1 MSAPVAACRT
11 WTGPGLDCEKIVRLK
26 PNSLLANATLTA
38 LTLVLLLLVG
48 SVAVPV
54 AAQDPEAAPARF
66 DRDAFLARARAQ
78 ARGVS
83 AGWTGVVS
91 GDFGR
96 SLEGNASLKFFET
109 GGGRLK
115 IAFYL
120 GDTHAYYDGITIGG
134 LISCGTGSRTYPVW
148 VRRRAY
154 EQQPP
159 GRLEVYFTE
168 SQAIASKRAGVT
180 PTPREDM
187 YTPESGTVS
196 LQLEEDFLEVRLQAV
211 MSSGPLSPQAS
222 RPARILLQAH
232 ARVERTLDNDAEFA
246 TSLCD
251 APPPFEMVKILPED
265 GRDNVLLKSPEI
277 LLEFNQDIHP
287 DSLENPDL
295 VVVRTKLKAATL
307 RQPWVDAL
315 PQELQERLLK
325 QPWEFPAQVAGS
337 APPGHAVELDWTP
350 EHMVPAME
358 DDDPDGERVPGKIE
372 LDGPRTLRFV
382 PSNPLRSGV
391 RYQVDVA
398 HGPDGVRSTQFHVLD
413 EMPPNFFS
421 TRVEPDAVRMHV
433 YQTTRDA
440 PLLLRKPAVARVF
453 VDWEA
458 DPDVHSDW
466 QVRSYEVDLEITRD
480 GHEGVVFPQ
489 QTHTVLRPDQYD
501 DHDRRMAEDS
511 INRFGWSPRA
521 RDITQLVAR
530 VTPHD
535 PWPGE
540 GRRKPPEDRGER
552 TVEFA
557 SSQIDEL
564 SVEAYVVHIWKWLG
578 QPPDAGTIANV
589 ISGFR
594 RDNEF
599 ARQLFPVVRVR
610 GRYAGVFLPPE
621 DLRRSSTGLAVQA
634 RILHDHVGLQSG
646 ADIVVGYY
654 PPNMAEGRGQGI
666 ASYPAQRAN
675 VVLMPVRAA
684 DGQEH
689 PAILDMPL
697 VAHEYGHVFG
707 LAHNPKSDTRAE
719 RKTHCGTLAAYTAS
733 SGGIEGFR
741 IAAGGGRGWSKS
753 SSTGNAE
760 DPHTLKDL
768 MYPCV
773 HDRRDWWWISDR
785 DYKRLVDK
793 LPGLLNGQRVQ
804 RYLRHHGRRPPD
816 VSSSVLFDRSGAA
829 PAGGRRRML
838 VSGTIEGDRVRFM
851 PTVDLPEAGPLPEPG
866 GDLTVVVEA
875 ANGALLATRDAV
887 VVRDEDGDAFAYFS
901 AVVDVE
907 GEPARIA
914 LKRGRQE
921 LGDVAARVPPAP
933 PTITS
938 HADGARLAHGDWLR
952 WEPVDVE
959 GARYSVRYRPDPE
972 ASPRVLAALVDATAV
987 PIDLAVLPAGA
998 SPTLEV
1004 VAHSGMHEART
1015 LLRVQVVQDT
1025 RPMLVFPVDDAAPVH
1040 DEGIGAWFNSTLE
1053 ADSVGADAIRLFDAQ
1068 GRAIPVDAR
1077 LLPSGDG
1084 VHGVPREPLA
1094 VGERYTVHL
1103 GAGLRHEDGRVME
1116 NPVRWSFHAGGARV
1130 TDARDSPKQVK

>member
-1 MSAPVAACRT
+1 MQSTLSRLFPSPRLLLPVAA
-11 WTGPGLDCEKIVRLK
+11 
-26 PNSLLANATLTA
+26 LLA
-38 LTLVLLLLVG
+38 VLLAPSFARAGGDGPESGRSGFDWEAFRARTSAQIKGVAADWTG
-48 SVAVPV
+48 SVAG
-54 AAQDPEAAPARF
+54 D
-66 DRDAFLARARAQ
+66 
-78 ARGVS
+78 VS
-83 AGWTGVVS
+83 
-91 GDFGR
+91 R
-96 SLEGNASLKFFET
+96 SLDGSASLKFFQT
-109 GGGRLK
+109 GNGRMK

-148 VRRRAY
+148 VQRRAY

-159 GRLEVYFTE
+159 GRLEVYFKE
-168 SQAIASKRAGVT
+168 SRSIASRRAGVA
-180 PTPREDM
+180 PLPREDM

-196 LQLEEDFLEVRLQAV
+196 LRLEEDHLEFSLETV
-211 MSSGPLSPQAS
+211 MSSGPLMGEHSSEA
-222 RPARILLQAH
+222 ARILLQAH
-232 ARVERTLDNDAEFA
+232 ARVERTLENDAEFA

-251 APPPFEMVKILPED
+251 APPPFELVKILPED

-307 RQPWVDAL
+307 RQPWLDAL
-315 PQELQERLLK
+315 PQELKERLLK
-325 QPWEFPAQVAGS
+325 EPWEFPGQVAEPAS
-337 APPGHAVELDWTP
+337 QGHAVELDWTP
-350 EHMVPAME
+350 GHMVPAME
-358 DDDPDGERVPGKIE
+358 DEDPDGERVPGKID
-372 LDGPRTLRFV
+372 LDGLRTLRFV
-382 PSNPLRSGV
+382 PSEPLRSGV

-480 GHEGVVFPQ
+480 GRQGVVFPQ
-489 QTHTVLRPDQYD
+489 QTHTVLRPDEYD

-521 RDITQLVAR
+521 RDISRLVAR

-540 GRRKPPEDRGER
+540 ARRKPPEDRGER

-707 LAHNPKSDTRAE
+707 LAHNPKSDTTAE

-785 DYKRLVDK
+785 DYKRLVDE

-866 GDLTVVVEA
+866 GDLTVAVEA
-875 ANGALLATRDAV
+875 ADGALLATGEAG
-887 VVRDEDGDAFAYFS
+887 VVRDEGGDAFAYFS

-907 GEPARIA
+907 GEPVRIA
-914 LKRGRQE
+914 LRRGHQE
-921 LGDVAARVPPAP
+921 LGHVAAGAP
-933 PTITS
+933 PEPPRVTS
-938 HADGARLAHGDWLR
+938 HAEGARLASGDWLG
-952 WEPVDVE
+952 WEPAAGE
-959 GARYSVRYRPDPE
+959 GTLYSVRYRSDPD
-972 ASPRVLAALVDATAV
+972 ASPRVLAALADITRI
-987 PIDLAVLPAGA
+987 PIDLAVLPAGEA
-998 SPTLEV
+998 PTFEV
-1004 VAHSGMHEART
+1004 VAHSGMHEAVTR
-1015 LLRVQVVQDT
+1015 LRVQVDQDT
-1025 RPMLVFPVDDAAPVH
+1025 RPMLVFPVDGVPL
-1040 DEGIGAWFNSTLE
+1040 EEGGGIGAWFNAPLE

-1068 GRAIPVDAR
+1068 GSPVPVDVHPM
-1077 LLPSGDG
+1077 PSGDG
-1084 VHGVPREPLA
+1084 VQAFPLEPLQA
-1094 VGERYTVHL
+1094 AGRYTVHL
-1103 GAGLRHEDGRVME
+1103 GAGLRFEDGRLMQT
-1116 NPVRWSFHAGGARV
+1116 PVRWTFRIGA
-1130 TDARDSPKQVK
+1130 DGD

>member
-1 MSAPVAACRT
+1 MQSTLSRLFPRPLRLLPVAA
-11 WTGPGLDCEKIVRLK
+11 
-26 PNSLLANATLTA
+26 LLA
-38 LTLVLLLLVG
+38 VLLAPSLAHAGGDEPESGRSGFDWEAFRARTSAQIKGVAADWTG
-48 SVAVPV
+48 SVAG
-54 AAQDPEAAPARF
+54 D
-66 DRDAFLARARAQ
+66 
-78 ARGVS
+78 VS
-83 AGWTGVVS
+83 
-91 GDFGR
+91 R
-96 SLEGNASLKFFET
+96 SLDGSASLKFFQT
-109 GGGRLK
+109 GNGRMK

-120 GDTHAYYDGITIGG
+120 GDTHAYYDGISIGG

-148 VRRRAY
+148 VQRRAY

-159 GRLEVYFTE
+159 GRLEVYFKE
-168 SQAIASKRAGVT
+168 SRSIASRRAGVA
-180 PTPREDM
+180 PLPREDM

-196 LQLEEDFLEVRLQAV
+196 LRLEEDHLEFSLETV
-211 MSSGPLSPQAS
+211 MSSGPLMGEHSSEA
-222 RPARILLQAH
+222 ARILLRAH
-232 ARVERTLDNDAEFA
+232 ARVERTLENDAEFA

-307 RQPWVDAL
+307 RQPWLDAL
-315 PQELQERLLK
+315 PQELKERLLK
-325 QPWEFPAQVAGS
+325 QPWEFPAQVAGT

-358 DDDPDGERVPGKIE
+358 DEDPDGERVPGKID
-372 LDGPRTLRFV
+372 LDGLRTLRFV
-382 PSNPLRSGV
+382 PSRPLRSGV

-398 HGPDGVRSTQFHVLD
+398 HGPDGVRSTQFHALD
-413 EMPPNFFS
+413 EVPPNFFS

-480 GHEGVVFPQ
+480 GRESVVFPQ
-489 QTHTVLRPDQYD
+489 QTHTVLRPDEYD

-521 RDITQLVAR
+521 RDISRLVAR

-540 GRRKPPEDRGER
+540 ARRKPPEDRGER

-707 LAHNPKSDTRAE
+707 LAHNPKSDTTAE

-785 DYKRLVDK
+785 DYKRLVDE
-793 LPGLLNGQRVQ
+793 LPGLLSSQRIQ
-804 RYLRHHGRRPPD
+804 RYLRHNGRRAPD
-816 VSSSVLFDRSGAA
+816 VSGSVLFDPPGAA
-829 PAGGRRRML
+829 QAGGQRRML
-838 VSGTIEGDRVRFM
+838 VSGVIDGDRVGFL
-851 PTVDLPEAGPLPEPG
+851 PTVDLPQAGPLPAPG
-866 GDLTVVVEA
+866 GDLAVVVEA
-875 ANGALLATRDAV
+875 ADGSVLATRSAGEV
-887 VVRDEDGDAFAYFS
+887 WNEGGEAFAYFS
-901 AVVDVE
+901 TVLEVD
-907 GEPARIA
+907 GDPARIA
-914 LKRGRQE
+914 LLRGREE
-921 LGDVAARVPPAP
+921 LGHVAARLPPAP
-933 PTITS
+933 PRITS
-938 HADGARLAHGDWLR
+938 HADGALLVHGESLR
-952 WEPVDVE
+952 WDPVDAE

-972 ASPRVLAALVDATAV
+972 ASPRVLAALVGATEV
-987 PIDLAVLPAGA
+987 PIDLTVLPAGTA
-998 SPTLEV
+998 PVLEV
-1004 VAHSGMHEART
+1004 VAHSGMHETATR
-1015 LLRVQVVQDT
+1015 LRVQVEPEN
-1025 RPMLVFPVDDAAPVH
+1025 RPMLVFPVDGVAPA
-1040 DEGIGAWFNSTLE
+1040 DGEGIGAWFNDPIE
-1053 ADSVGADAIRLFDAQ
+1053 ADSIGPDAIRLFDAE
-1068 GRAIPVDAR
+1068 GRSVPVDVHAT
-1077 LLPSGDG
+1077 PSGDG
-1084 VHGVPREPLA
+1084 LQAIPREPLEA
-1094 VGERYTVHL
+1094 GALYTAQL
-1103 GAGLRHEDGRVME
+1103 GAGLRYEDGRTME
-1116 NPVRWSFHAGGARV
+1116 TPVRWSFRMEGE
-1130 TDARDSPKQVK
+1130 RD